1 MTEEKKFTEKEFHKK
16 MAIDNFNGTWNL
28 IDKGDKRTP
37 EEDDL
42 MVHRTHASRLHW
54 GIVGNELNFQR
65 GEWQIAR
72 VYTLLKR
79 KEPALHFA
87 RVCLKRTEDNGFKGF
102 DLPFAHEA
110 MARACALNGDK
121 DNYEKHYDLAKE
133 AGEKIEKKEDRDY
146 FFKDLDAGK
155 WFGMK

>member
-1 MTEEKKFTEKEFHKK
+1 
-16 MAIDNFNGTWNL
+16 L
-28 IDKGDKRTP
+28 IDKGNERST

-42 MVHRTHASRLHW
+42 MVHRTHASRYHW
-54 GIVGNELNFQR
+54 GEVGSELNFQR

-72 VYTLLKR
+72 VYTILKR

-87 RVCLKRTEDNGFKGF
+87 SVCLKRTIDNDFKGF
-102 DLPFAHEA
+102 DLAFAYEA
-110 MARACALNGDK
+110 MARACALNGDRV
-121 DNYEKHYDLAKE
+121 NFEKHYNLAVK

-146 FFKDLDAGK
+146 FFQDLEAGE